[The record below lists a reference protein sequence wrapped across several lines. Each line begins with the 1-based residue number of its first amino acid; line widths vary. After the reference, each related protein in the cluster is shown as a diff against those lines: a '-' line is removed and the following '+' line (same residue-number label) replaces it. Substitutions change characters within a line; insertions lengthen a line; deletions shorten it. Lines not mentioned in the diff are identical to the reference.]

1 MGRYETVI
9 GLEIH
14 VELQTASKLFCG
26 CSARFGSEPNTN
38 CCPVCLG
45 LPGSLPVFN
54 RRAIELA
61 VTAALALNS
70 EVQDKS
76 RFDRK
81 NYFYPD
87 LPKAYQVSQYDQPL
101 AKGGFLEFRDEN
113 KSRLVNLERVH
124 LEEEAGKL
132 IHAGESIL
140 DAEYSLVDYNRAGI
154 PLLEIVTKPDLR
166 SGSEARLFLE
176 NLRLLLLYA
185 GISDCK
191 MEEGSLR
198 CDANISL
205 RLTGSQELGTKAEV
219 KNMNSFKAVE
229 AALNYEAVRQE
240 KILNAGGKVDQE
252 TCHWN
257 EETKETIPLRGK
269 EGSSD
274 YRYFP
279 EPDLLPL
286 VIDKSLINKLTA
298 LLPESPLQ
306 RYQRLQEQYGLAE
319 SEVQLFIENRELG
332 DYFESAAKKYSN
344 YHNLANWVQGDLL
357 FQLRECGCRLDQLLP
372 DHLVEILDLLDS
384 GEINRPVAKEL
395 LAESLRAGSSPRD
408 LVAKK
413 NLGRIADRDQLLP
426 LVNQVIAENPEAV
439 ENFMLGKDKAI
450 AFLVG
455 KVMALS
461 GGRADP
467 GELNQ
472 LFREL
477 LKKKN
482 GCEANG
488 TS

>member
-1 MGRYETVI
+1 VTDFETVI

-14 VELQTASKLFCG
+14 LELLTRSKLFCS
-26 CSARFGSEPNTN
+26 CSTTFGREPNSN

-61 VTAALALNS
+61 ATAALVLNS
-70 EVQDKS
+70 EVQSKS

-101 AKGGFLEFRDEN
+101 AKGGYLEFEIEGSPR
-113 KSRLVNLERVH
+113 RINLERVH

-132 IHAGESIL
+132 MHAGSSIL
-140 DAEYSLVDYNRAGI
+140 EADYSLVDYNRAGI
-154 PLLEIVTKPDLR
+154 PLLEIVTAPDLH

-176 NLRLLLLYA
+176 NLRLLLLYS
-185 GISDCK
+185 GVSDCK

-205 RLTGSQELGTKAEV
+205 RPAGSKELGTKAEV
-219 KNMNSFKAVE
+219 KNMNSFRAVE
-229 AALNYEAVRQE
+229 LALNYEERRQAA
-240 KILNAGGKVDQE
+240 ILNSGGTVYQE

-257 EETKETIPLRGK
+257 EETKETIPIRGK

-286 VIDKSLINKLTA
+286 VLDGAFINQLSA
-298 LLPESPLQ
+298 NLPEQPIKRCKRFQDQYSISAEEA
-306 RYQRLQEQYGLAE
+306 RLLT
-319 SEVQLFIENRELG
+319 ENRELG
-332 DYFESAAKKYSN
+332 DFFESAAIHYN
-344 YHNLANWVQGDLL
+344 QYDNLIKWVQGDLL
-357 FQLRECGCRLDQLLP
+357 YQLRDSGLAISGYEPEYLVELLRLLDQ
-372 DHLVEILDLLDS
+372 
-384 GEINRPVAKEL
+384 GTINRPVAKEL
-395 LAESLRAGSSPRD
+395 LAESMKTGTDPKE
-408 LVAKK
+408 LVNKK
-413 NLGRIADRDQLLP
+413 NLARISGREQLLP
-426 LVNQVIAENPEAV
+426 LAEQVIADHPEAV
-439 ENFMLGKDKAI
+439 ENYRLGKDKAI

-455 KVMALS
+455 KAMALS

-472 LFREL
+472 LFREIIR
-477 LKKKN
+477 K
-482 GCEANG
+482 
-488 TS
+488 